1 MVRKLPEAGFRL
13 ATYINNRWSVVPD
26 DGTPFEDTLV
36 PVYWTN
42 VARKLKP
49 GDIIEVHA
57 PDASYFAELYV
68 RTSSRLEASVV
79 VLRKVEFTEVADE
92 ADAEDDMFVKFR
104 NHKAGWGIIRRSDKS
119 VMRDGFVTREMAEEW
134 LRDKRRAA

>member
-36 PVYWTN
+36 PVFWTN

-57 PDASYFAELYV
+57 PDATYFAELYV

-92 ADAEDDMFVKFR
+92 ADASDDMFVKHR
-104 NHKAGWGIIRRSDKS
+104 NYRAGWGIIRRSDKA
-119 VMRDGFVTREMAEEW
+119 VVRDGFTTREQAEEW